1 MKKISFILF
10 SSALA
15 MSFIACGGKPKEE
28 EVKSTNPLQA
38 LVNAEKNVAAGTNA
52 ADAKMQ
58 ARKAKGDT
66 LAMPYENLE
75 KFLPTS
81 VAGYKVTEEPTGTSL
96 NMTGMSY
103 SSAEVEFTNDK
114 NETVKVTLIDYNA
127 AAAMY
132 TGATAIWASG
142 FSMDSPD
149 EKANGLKLDND
160 IVGWEDFHKKTKEV
174 DITLGI
180 GYRFYLTVHAD
191 NQEST
196 EFAKSVAKSMD
207 LAKLAAM

>member
-1 MKKISFILF
+1 MKKTAILIAAFGLAISF
-10 SSALA
+10 SS
-15 MSFIACGGKPKEE
+15 CGGKPKEE
-28 EVKSTNPLQA
+28 EVKSANPLQA

-75 KFLPTS
+75 KFLPAS

-114 NETVKVTLIDYNA
+114 GDRVKVTLIDYNA

-174 DITLGI
+174 DVTLGI

-207 LAKLAAM
+207 LSKLASM